1 MTKPDKPGTLR
12 PKYLRY
18 CGVVYIWVVIVL
30 LLLIL
35 FAGLALDMAKVFFV
49 SHQLQNAADAAA
61 LAGARVVKIDQT
73 QARQDAFNIAFAN
86 FADRDPILL
95 GLNDV
100 ANDPNGDIVIGRYTD
115 DLDPTTPNF
124 TATTDT
130 PNALKVVARR
140 TDSSL
145 GGPVALNFGPIIGIN
160 TRNISNFAIA
170 KAQGGTGAGLI
181 CLSDDAEPGLRLSGT
196 VDVDVDNGA
205 IQVNSEGDPPVTVNG
220 QPTLDADEMNICSG
234 YPSKGDIP
242 MPDGSIGYNEPCI
255 PDPLA
260 WMEAPTWDAAHD
272 LSPVPGEPIDANYVQ
287 SIGGTLSPGYY
298 SGGFRFVGDGDVVL
312 EPGIYV
318 LNGSSSGPESGLY
331 ISGGNFTAEGVMFY
345 IIEDHGVVYIGGN
358 PNILI
363 TPMESGYYEG
373 MSIFQSRD
381 NHNDAVIIGTSS
393 LELGGTLYFPENFA
407 ELGGTEDWTAGNQFI
422 ADTMWI
428 HGTATITINYDGR
441 NPAPGNR
448 SFLVK

>member
-18 CGVVYIWVVIVL
+18 CGVVYIWVVTFL

-35 FAGLALDMAKVFFV
+35 FAGLALDMGKVFFV

-61 LAGARVVKIDQT
+61 LAGARVVKIDQIH
-73 QARQDAFNIAFAN
+73 ARQDAFNIAFAN
-86 FADRDPILL
+86 FADGDPVLL

-100 ANDPNGDIVIGRYTD
+100 ANDPSGDIVIGRYSD

-124 TATTDT
+124 TVTTDT

-145 GGPVALNFGPIIGIN
+145 GGPVALNFGSIIGIN
-160 TRNISNFAIA
+160 TCNISNFAIA

-181 CLSDDAEPGLRLSGT
+181 ALEPNDTGLTLSGG
-196 VDVDVDNGA
+196 VNLDVSGGA
-205 IQVNSEGDPPVTVNG
+205 IQINSEVEDPVVVSGKSGDVAAEEINIVSGDP
-220 QPTLDADEMNICSG
+220 I
-234 YPSKGDIP
+234 KGELPEDLP
-242 MPDGSIGYNEPCI
+242 IGYNEPPI

-260 WMEAPTWDAAHD
+260 WMEAPTWDDTND
-272 LSPVPGEPIDANYVQ
+272 LSPSPGQAITEGDIDPNNPFK
-287 SIGGTLSPGYY
+287 PGYY
-298 SGGFRFVGDGDVVL
+298 SGGFRFTGGDAVL

-318 LNGSSSGPESGLY
+318 LNGSSSGPASGLF
-331 ISGGNFTAEGVMFY
+331 INGGNFTAEGVMFY
-345 IIEDHGVVYIGGN
+345 IIEDYGVVDIGGN

-393 LELGGTLYFPENFA
+393 LELSGTLYFPENFA

-441 NPAPGNR
+441 NPAPGNK
-448 SFLVK
+448 SFIVE